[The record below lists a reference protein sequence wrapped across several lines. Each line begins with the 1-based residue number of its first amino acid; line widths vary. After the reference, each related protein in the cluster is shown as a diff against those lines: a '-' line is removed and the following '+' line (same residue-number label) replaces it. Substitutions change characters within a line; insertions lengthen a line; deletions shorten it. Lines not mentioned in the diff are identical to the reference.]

1 MQKKQVFIT
10 GIAGFIGFHL
20 ANRLARQG
28 HDVFGIDSFNDYYSP
43 ALKQKRADLLR
54 KKGVSI
60 YEGALQEEGALQKAM
75 IQEPTHIVHL
85 AAQAGVRYS
94 YSNPDAYIES
104 NLLGFYSLLKENLH
118 RKAPFIFASSS
129 SVYGNSEDTPFREDA
144 NTDHPASLYA
154 ATKKCNEVMAYSF
167 HHQFQ
172 IPCLGLRFFTVYGP
186 YGRPDMAY
194 FSFTENLMKGKA
206 ITLYNQGN
214 LSRDFTY
221 IDDIVDGIVAALSTT
236 FAYEIVNLGN
246 HHPCSVIEML
256 SILEELTG
264 KKAIITHETK
274 PLTDVEVTFAD
285 INKAKQWL
293 HFNPKTSLK
302 EGLTQFYHWYA
313 KEYYKH
319 EGSPR

>member
-1 MQKKQVFIT
+1 MQKKQIFIT
-10 GIAGFIGFHL
+10 GIAGVIGYHL
-20 ANRLARQG
+20 ANEG

-43 ALKQKRADLLR
+43 DLKRKRAALLI

-60 YEGALQEEGALQKAM
+60 YEGSLQEEGNLQKAM
-75 IQEPTHIVHL
+75 IKEPTHIVHL

-104 NLLGFYSLLKENLH
+104 NLLGFYALLKENLH

-129 SVYGNSEDTPFREDA
+129 SVYGNSGDTPFTEEA

-154 ATKKCNEVMAYSF
+154 ATKKCNEVIAYSF
-167 HHQFQ
+167 QHQFG

-194 FSFTENLMKGKA
+194 FSFTENLIKEKP
-206 ITLYNQGN
+206 ITLYNKGH

-221 IDDIVDGIVAALSTT
+221 IDDIINGIVHALSTSFT
-236 FAYEIVNLGN
+236 YEIVNLGN
-246 HHPCSVIEML
+246 HHPCSVLEML

-274 PLTDVEVTFAD
+274 PVTDVEVTFAD
-285 INKAKQWL
+285 IDKAKKWL
-293 HFNPKTSLK
+293 HFHPKTSLK
-302 EGLTQFYHWYA
+302 QGLTQFYDWYA
-313 KEYYKH
+313 KDYCRR
-319 EGSPR
+319 EGLPE